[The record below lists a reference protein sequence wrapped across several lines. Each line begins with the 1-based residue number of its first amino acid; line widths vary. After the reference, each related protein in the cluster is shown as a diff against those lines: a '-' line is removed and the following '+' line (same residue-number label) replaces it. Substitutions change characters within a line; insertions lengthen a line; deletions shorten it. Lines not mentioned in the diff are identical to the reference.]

1 MNILKKIYCRIFQ
14 TCFRIALPVLPYREP
29 ELIDGFKHVPEVL
42 KKHHISHILLVTDP
56 GVYKLGLTKPL
67 EKQLS
72 KSQISCTIYKDTVAN
87 PTSANIE
94 EAKDLYLAHG
104 CQALLAFGGGSS
116 MDCAKAVGARL
127 ARPNKPLAKME
138 GILKIWHK
146 LPLLIAVPTTAG
158 TGSETTLAAV
168 ITDADTH
175 HKYAINDFNLIP
187 DYAVLEPSVT
197 YGLPP
202 QLTATT
208 GMDALTHAIEA
219 YVSTANCDFT
229 DPLALHAIKM
239 IQRDLVD
246 SYNGDM
252 AKRDSMHNAQCL
264 AGMAFSNALLGI
276 VHSMAH
282 KTGAAFADYGAH
294 IIHGAANAMYL
305 PKVIAFNAKDET
317 AKERYGEIA
326 DFMKLGGETLDEKV
340 ALLIAY
346 LRKMNDDLKIPHCI
360 KNYGADS
367 YPTEQGFVPEEVF
380 LERLPEIAKNAIA
393 DACTGSNPRQPSQ
406 EEMEKLL
413 KCCYYDTEVD
423 F

>member
-1 MNILKKIYCRIFQ
+1 MNTFKKIYCRIFQ
-14 TCFRIALPVLPYREP
+14 TCFRIALPFLPYREP
-29 ELIDGFKHVPEVL
+29 ELIDGFKNVPAVL

-87 PTSANIE
+87 PTSANVE
-94 EAKDLYLAHG
+94 DAKDLYLDHE

-127 ARPNKPLAKME
+127 ARPHKSLSKME
-138 GILKIWHK
+138 GILKIWHR

-208 GMDALTHAIEA
+208 GMDALTHAIEG
-219 YVSTANCDFT
+219 YITKGHCTISDMFH
-229 DPLALHAIKM
+229 LEAIKL
-239 IQRDLVD
+239 ISENLRGAVQNTPEGRE
-246 SYNGDM
+246 GM
-252 AKRDSMHNAQCL
+252 ALGQYI
-264 AGMAFSNALLGI
+264 AGMGFSNVGLGI

-282 KTGAAFADYGAH
+282 GLSALYDTPHGVACAILLPVGLEYNKTVAGERYRAVGKAMGVKGIDEMNDAEAADATIAAVKQLSADVGIPANLQGILKEEDIHFLAESAFAD
-294 IIHGAANAMYL
+294 
-305 PKVIAFNAKDET
+305 
-317 AKERYGEIA
+317 
-326 DFMKLGGETLDEKV
+326 
-340 ALLIAY
+340 
-346 LRKMNDDLKIPHCI
+346 
-360 KNYGADS
+360 
-367 YPTEQGFVPEEVF
+367 
-380 LERLPEIAKNAIA
+380 
-393 DACTGSNPRQPSQ
+393 ACRPGNPRDTSVEEIEALYKSQ
-406 EEMEKLL
+406 L
-413 KCCYYDTEVD
+413 
-423 F
+423 